1 MLSNPVI
8 VYRSQAFT
16 VLLVIFVLVPNM
28 FFIYEITQG
37 VRKDGLQH
45 VTENAMALFY
55 LYFLY
60 AKHERII
67 TFTKAIAIIFGIGY
81 TLLFIGTVFYNAFPL
96 VRDMDSGNRML
107 IIVILGVLIAASVYI
122 LMNVKRY
129 ISKTV

>member
-8 VYRSQAFT
+8 VYKSQAFT
-16 VLLVIFVLVPNM
+16 ALLVVYVLIPNL
-28 FFIYEITQG
+28 FFLYEITQG

-67 TFTKAIAIIFGIGY
+67 TFTKAIAIIFGLGY
-81 TLLFIGTVFYNAFPL
+81 TLLFIGTAFYDAFPL
-96 VRDMDSGNRML
+96 VRDMEAGNRM
-107 IIVILGVLIAASVYI
+107 IINVILGILIAASIYI
-122 LMNVKRY
+122 LMNVNRY
-129 ISKTV
+129 ITKTL

>member
-96 VRDMDSGNRML
+96 VRDMDAGNRM
-107 IIVILGVLIAASVYI
+107 IINVVLGILIAASVYI
-122 LMNVKRY
+122 LMNVNRY
-129 ISKTV
+129 IIKTL

>member
-81 TLLFIGTVFYNAFPL
+81 TLLFNGTVFYNAFPL
-96 VRDMDSGNRML
+96 VRDMDAGNRM
-107 IIVILGVLIAASVYI
+107 IINVVLGILIAASVYI
-122 LMNVKRY
+122 LMNVNRY
-129 ISKTV
+129 IIKTL